1 MPIEVGF
8 ALTTMKTESSARQA
22 AKGRRAH
29 HRFSVEGATAAGL
42 LTGRGGVDR
51 LQGQCDLDWA
61 SCGMAQDPYFG

>member
-29 HRFSVEGATAAGL
+29 HRFSVEGGN
-42 LTGRGGVDR
+42 GGWTSHGPR
-51 LQGQCDLDWA
+51 RR
-61 SCGMAQDPYFG
+61 